1 MHLKLSE
8 NREIKELEWYLRD
21 HFFRQSIKGIT
32 KFERKSLTQDM
43 ITLYLRYRNYSIQGI
58 DEMLNP
64 VLENLISRRVI
75 TSKDYNNNKND
86 DSDNLDQKSFE
97 LASQLSRLQCSACF
111 YISYLST
118 AEPRSCLR
126 CSSTYLHD
134 FPTAKQKKTYRK

>member
-32 KFERKSLTQDM
+32 QFERKSLAQDM

-75 TSKDYNNNKND
+75 TSKDYNNKND
-86 DSDNLDQKSFE
+86 DSDNFDRTSFE

>member
-1 MHLKLSE
+1 MSE

-32 KFERKSLTQDM
+32 QFERKSLAQDM

-58 DEMLNP
+58 DEMINP

-86 DSDNLDQKSFE
+86 DSDNFDRKSFE

-134 FPTAKQKKTYRK
+134 FPAAKQKKTHRK

>member
-32 KFERKSLTQDM
+32 QFERKSLAQDM

-58 DEMLNP
+58 DEMINP

-86 DSDNLDQKSFE
+86 DSDNFDRKSFE